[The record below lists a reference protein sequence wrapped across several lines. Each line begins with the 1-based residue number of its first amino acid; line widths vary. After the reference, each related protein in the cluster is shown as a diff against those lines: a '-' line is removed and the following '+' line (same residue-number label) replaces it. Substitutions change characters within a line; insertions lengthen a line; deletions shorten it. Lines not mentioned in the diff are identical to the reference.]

1 MILWPPRLVPSTVG
15 KTGVTSGHLVRMKT
29 VWGVGGPHSAAQ
41 AKKNNKKNIA
51 GRNFFN
57 IQHCGGHLTG
67 HVMTVEA
74 QQRDE
79 RRDAVEHVQNPN
91 QDYLTFGSQQR
102 FSASLSVRFHSR
114 NTHRL
119 IQSVCLSVRP
129 TILPQLKFSISNLI
143 PAEQLTG
150 RSVRSSC
157 AVKR

>member
-67 HVMTVEA
+67 HVMTVGEA

-102 FSASLSVRFHSR
+102 FSACCLSGSTAATLTASS
-114 NTHRL
+114 NP
-119 IQSVCLSVRP
+119 SVCLSVRP
-129 TILPQLKFSISNLI
+129 SF
-143 PAEQLTG
+143 
-150 RSVRSSC
+150 RSSNFQFQI
-157 AVKR
+157 

>member
-1 MILWPPRLVPSTVG
+1 MA
-15 KTGVTSGHLVRMKT
+15 TSFSSIYSRENRRHFRTPCQNENCSG
-29 VWGVGGPHSAAQ
+29 GGGPHSAAQ

-67 HVMTVEA
+67 HVMTVGEA
-74 QQRDE
+74 LQRDE

-102 FSASLSVRFHSR
+102 FSASLSVWFHSS

-119 IQSVCLSVRP
+119 IQSVRLSVRP
-129 TILPQLKFSISNLI
+129 
-143 PAEQLTG
+143 
-150 RSVRSSC
+150 SVRSSNFLFQI
-157 AVKR
+157 